1 MADKN
6 STLENFESS
15 WWAPSNIALV
25 KYWGKKEG
33 YQIPANPSVSL
44 TLSEAKTRVTL
55 KAIRKSPDHERP
67 WIDLVFAGKKMPGF
81 IPKIEKF
88 FSHAAGELEFLNDF
102 NFDLDSE
109 NTFPHSAGIASSASS
124 MAAMALG
131 LVDLEMAV
139 TGKELSKEEYQ
150 SRASYFARMGS
161 GSACRSL
168 YPIAASW
175 GEAVEQGKNK
185 VFGSDLFA
193 TPVDCHK
200 IYQDMHDSIV
210 IVSGAEKRV
219 SSRAG
224 HGLMEEHFYGKAR
237 FKHAQYNWQY
247 AMEWLKDGSWD
258 HLGNL
263 VEEEAL
269 TLHAMMM
276 TSRPGYLLMEPK
288 TIEAIHMV
296 RDFRYRT
303 EVPLYFTLDAG
314 PNLHLLYPHS
324 ERAAVKEFLDE
335 LIPALGEGI
344 YILEDKVGLG
354 PVKVQSPESLS
365 EGRQS

>member
-1 MADKN
+1 MAQKN
-6 STLENFESS
+6 STLEKFETS

-25 KYWGKKEG
+25 KYWGKKKG

-44 TLSEAKTRVTL
+44 TLSEAKTRVAL
-55 KAIRKSPDHERP
+55 KAIPRETSESRD
-67 WIDLVFAGKKMPGF
+67 WIDLTFAGKKMPGF

-88 FSHAAGELEFLNDF
+88 FTHAANELKFLHDF
-102 NFDLDSE
+102 SFDLDSE

-139 TGKELSKEEYQ
+139 TGNELSSEEYLE
-150 SRASYFARMGS
+150 RASYFARMGS

-168 YPIAASW
+168 YPLAASW
-175 GEAVEQGKNK
+175 GEGEKDGQT
-185 VFGSDLFA
+185 FGTDLYA

-200 IYQDMHDSIV
+200 IYKDMHDSIV

-237 FKHAQYNWQY
+237 FNHAHYNWQY

-288 TIEAIHMV
+288 TIEAIHLV
-296 RDFRYRT
+296 RDFRYQT

-324 ERAAVKEFLDE
+324 ERDVVKKFLDE
-335 LIPALGEGI
+335 MVTTLGDDI
-344 YILEDKVGLG
+344 YILDDHVGTG
-354 PVKVQSPESLS
+354 PLKATSNQGEL
-365 EGRQS
+365 